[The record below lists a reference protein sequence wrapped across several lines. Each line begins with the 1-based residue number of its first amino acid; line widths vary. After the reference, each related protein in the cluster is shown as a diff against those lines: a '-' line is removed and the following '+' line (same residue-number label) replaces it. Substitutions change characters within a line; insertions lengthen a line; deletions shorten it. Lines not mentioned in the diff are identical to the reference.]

1 MQQAS
6 ADTAVSQFVC
16 FLQLTELFEVQKLIP
31 VSDDTVCKIL
41 GYILI
46 LT

>member
-6 ADTAVSQFVC
+6 VDTAVSQFFC
-16 FLQLTELFEVQKLIP
+16 FSKLTELLEVQKLIP